1 MLKTVSMA
9 GIAEQGVP
17 YKKESIQLEEAAQ
30 TLSIGNLT
38 WIECVVDDIVTEAPK
53 ILEKLGIQMDPKVL
67 LSGYVSAYEDAGD
80 TLGIMLPFIVTGD
93 SRTQTS
99 PILIFMKKDLIVTI
113 HDDYGG
119 KITKLY
125 NYSTSL
131 MRKLPKEP
139 EQWADRQ
146 TILLFRLMDEVS
158 ETNFSSLRT
167 IVEQAEQL
175 EIDLAGS
182 RQTDRDVGFEISN
195 MKRSLLTFL
204 NAVWATHDTVRSVKF
219 GDPDMLTDDDDIL
232 EKFEVILG
240 RLDRQIQMAE
250 NVMDIISTGITIIQT
265 ETSNK
270 LTKLI
275 VWLTVA
281 ATAVLV
287 PNTVATIFGIPDLQL
302 SWSWVAPILVIST
315 VISAIVTYRWTKQFS
330 VNPFG
335 SKRLNVLERNL
346 EENRSSATGLSEPPI
361 PMVPWDYVNK
371 ASIH

>member
-9 GIAEQGVP
+9 GIEEQGVP
-17 YKKESIQLEEAAQ
+17 YKKENIKLEEAAQ

-38 WIECVVDDIVTEAPK
+38 WIECVVDDIVDETPK
-53 ILEKLGIQMDPKVL
+53 ILEKLNIKMDPKIL
-67 LSGYVSAYEDAGD
+67 LSGYVTAYEDVGD

-99 PILIFMKKDLIVTI
+99 PVLIFMKKDLIVTI

-125 NYSTSL
+125 NYSNSL

-158 ETNFSSLRT
+158 ETNFSSLRI

-182 RQTDRDVGFEISN
+182 RQSDRDVGYELSN

-204 NAVWATHDTVRSVKF
+204 NAVWATHDTVRNVKF

-250 NVMDIISTGITIIQT
+250 NVMEVISTGVTIIQT
-265 ETSNK
+265 ETSNQ

-287 PNTVATIFGIPDLQL
+287 PNTIATIFGIPDLQI
-302 SWSWVAPILVIST
+302 SWTWIIPILVVSTLIS
-315 VISAIVTYRWTKQFS
+315 IIVTYRWTKQWR
-330 VNPFG
+330 VNPFRTQKFQKFRRKL
-335 SKRLNVLERNL
+335 SK
-346 EENRSSATGLSEPPI
+346 
-361 PMVPWDYVNK
+361 K
-371 ASIH
+371 

>member
-9 GIAEQGVP
+9 GIEEQGVP
-17 YKKESIQLEEAAQ
+17 YKKENIKLEEAAQ

-38 WIECVVDDIVTEAPK
+38 WIECVVDDIVDETPK
-53 ILEKLGIQMDPKVL
+53 ILEKLNIKMDPKIL
-67 LSGYVSAYEDAGD
+67 LSGYVTAYEDVGD

-139 EQWADRQ
+139 DQWADRQ

-182 RQTDRDVGFEISN
+182 RQSDRDVGYELSN

-204 NAVWATHDTVRSVKF
+204 NAVWATHDTVRNVKF

-250 NVMDIISTGITIIQT
+250 NVMEVISTGVTIIQT

-287 PNTVATIFGIPDLQL
+287 PNTIATIFGIPDLQI
-302 SWSWVAPILVIST
+302 SWIWVIPILVIST
-315 VISAIVTYRWTKQFS
+315 FISAFITYRWPKQWM
-330 VNPFG
+330 VNPFRTQRFQKFRRKL
-335 SKRLNVLERNL
+335 SK
-346 EENRSSATGLSEPPI
+346 
-361 PMVPWDYVNK
+361 K
-371 ASIH
+371 